1 MELRHFRYVIAVAEE
16 LNFGRAAERL
26 NICQPPLS
34 HQIRLL
40 EEELGVKLF
49 ERTKRRVEVTE
60 AGRRLVDEARKVL
73 AQVEQAAK
81 VASRTSKG
89 ELGHLSLGMIWEQKL
104 LVEALRVFAKRYPEV
119 HVDLH
124 RLSAPEQAQAIAEG
138 RLHVGFMIA
147 SAIRNPSLVYETL
160 GWDPLVVG
168 LPERHH
174 LAALERVPLRA
185 LADERYI
192 MFQRD
197 INPNIY
203 DDIIAVCRNA
213 GFSLNIFHQVN
224 NIYSSM
230 ALVAAG
236 LGVALFPGAVRD
248 VGRRGVVYRQL
259 QGRMPKMES
268 ILAYKAGTPV
278 GATRAFLDTVRTISS
293 RKFSLKDSR

>member
-1 MELRHFRYVIAVAEE
+1 MELRHFRYVIEVAEE

-124 RLSAPEQAQAIAEG
+124 RLGAREQAQALAEG

-147 SAIRNPSLVYETL
+147 GPTRDPSLVYETL

-278 GATRAFLDTVRTISS
+278 GATRAF
-293 RKFSLKDSR
+293 